1 MKNNKRPS
9 IRMRL
14 LAWMMAAIMMCTGL
28 NVTAYAQEISF
39 DEGYALEQ
47 QEEQVTDEENAEEIQ
62 QDEADPEIS
71 FEGPWDTEDTD
82 EDDITIEDAQVQDDT
97 DTEETDADEV
107 EVFSD
112 ADDQNAVEAFSDGDS
127 ESDGETA
134 KVTVNFSFSQDDRFA
149 DDEFEDG
156 AISKPVALKQLT
168 VPYFDLANYGLE
180 KFYFKSEKYSSS
192 DKGTTGM
199 VGTAETA
206 RNHVTLLHLIIYA
219 TEVLYCGLGDDE
231 AGQGYLKDEEYLD
244 DGETLNITGS
254 PGSLYMEHL
263 WGLDQNLI
271 YYLNYEYP
279 LASTGWGSTADQIL
293 LHDGDVVTLAHY
305 SDWNFYSDS
314 GAGFNYLT
322 DENGSRTRV
331 VADRGEKDSITFQT
345 WRAQAGMNGGETAQ
359 NKMTGKYQLYYIPV
373 DDMWDGDVASWT
385 RLGETENGELK
396 VDLDNIPNGE
406 YFVGIPGQ
414 PGVEHTNVICSS
426 PGGIYLNV
434 TGSAFEGQ
442 GTETSPYELST
453 AKDLTRLKKLVKA
466 AKIPENTYFVL
477 TDDITLPEGWTPIG
491 ETIDGTNNIKS
502 GANLRAFSGILDGQ
516 NHTITV
522 PEGGLPLLGYVK
534 GAEVRNLN
542 IYGTK
547 IAGYG
552 LINNLEGVGLSGKAV
567 LLDNITLK
575 SGSSTL
581 KSGLLGANITTN
593 PYGGCSAKFLATVQ
607 NCTIEDG
614 VVIGYNKDQSI
625 IGSIAGRFN
634 GTISNCTSNATVYG
648 INYVGGIM
656 GMRDNS
662 MGDNY
667 VTGCTFGGTVE
678 ASGQNA
684 GGIVAGGYMDN
695 TMSAPNAYR
704 LNVNNC
710 TSTGTITGAD
720 NVGGIFGG
728 DIMVAQAWNAYTF
741 KNNTFT
747 GKVNATNGTNVG
759 GIIGYYRSLNTYDD
773 IAENTFNDDC
783 GTTKGIGG
791 VAFVDTS
798 CETHETES
806 GATYFNTANGTT
818 GLPKVQWCTWKKNH
832 NRTDDPLGADAD
844 KLTKRNH
851 VQHMWDEGVVK
862 TEATCTATGE
872 KLYTCTYCN
881 ETRTEEIPMKEHT
894 YDEGKVTTEPTC
906 KEAGVKTYTCT
917 VCQETKTEEIPK
929 TNDHKY
935 DSGKVTKKATCKNTG
950 EKTYTCTVCG
960 ATKTETIAKTNDHK
974 YTWKTTAK
982 ATVFAPAKQ
991 QGKCSVCGKTVT
1003 RNYGKKLTATIR
1015 LNATSIRLQQRR
1027 STNKIKVT
1035 MANGDSVKSW
1045 TSSNRRIATVNNKGV
1060 ITAGRQNGTARIT
1073 VTLKSGKKASLNVK
1087 VQSTKVITTSISG
1100 LKASETLK
1108 RGQKLTLKPVVNPI
1122 TSQEGITYASSNR
1135 NVAVVNSKGVI
1146 TARAKGSARITVRSG
1161 RKYYT
1166 IRVTVK

>member
-9 IRMRL
+9 IRMRF
-14 LAWMMAAIMMCTGL
+14 LAWLMAAIMMCTGL

-47 QEEQVTDEENAEEIQ
+47 QEEQVTDEGNAEEIQ
-62 QDEADPEIS
+62 QNYADDESISDAEIS
-71 FEGPWDTEDTD
+71 FEGPQDTEDTD

-107 EVFSD
+107 DVFSA

-127 ESDGETA
+127 ESDEKTA
-134 KVTVNFSFSQDDRFA
+134 TVTVNFSFSQDDRFA
-149 DDEFEDG
+149 DDEFENG
-156 AISKPVALKQLT
+156 AISSPVALKQLT
-168 VPYFDLANYGLE
+168 VPYFDLAKYGLE

-219 TEVLYCGLGDDE
+219 TEVLYFGLGDDE
-231 AGQGYLKDEEYLD
+231 AGQGFLKDEGYLD
-244 DGETLNITGS
+244 DKETLNITGS

-263 WGLDQNLI
+263 WGLDQNLN

-279 LASTGWGSTADQIL
+279 LASAGWGSTADQIL

-305 SDWNFYSDS
+305 SDWNFFSDS

-345 WRAQAGMNGGETAQ
+345 WRAQAGMNGGETTQ

-373 DDMWDGDVASWT
+373 DDMLDGDVASWT

-414 PGVEHTNVICSS
+414 PGVEHTDIICSS

-434 TGSAFEGQ
+434 TGSVFEGQ
-442 GTETSPYELST
+442 GTKENPYQIST
-453 AKDLTRLKKLVKA
+453 AADLTKLKKRVKA
-466 AKIPENTYFVL
+466 GKIPENTYFVL

-502 GANLRAFSGILDGQ
+502 GKNLRAFSGILDGQ

-567 LLDNITLK
+567 LLDDITLK

-593 PYGGCSAKFLATVQ
+593 PYGGCSAGFLATVQ
-607 NCTIEDG
+607 NCTIEEG
-614 VVIGYNKDQSI
+614 VVIGYNRDQSG
-625 IGSIAGRFN
+625 IGSIVGRLQ
-634 GTISNCTSNATVYG
+634 GSVRNCVSHATVYG
-648 INYVGGIM
+648 VDYVGGIAATN
-656 GMRDNS
+656 DNS
-662 MGDNY
+662 MGDKS
-667 VTGCTFGGTVE
+667 VSDSTFDGVVE
-678 ASGQNA
+678 ASGKNA
-684 GGIVAGGYMDN
+684 GGIVGGGYMG
-695 TMSAPNAYR
+695 SGAPNGIR
-704 LNVNNC
+704 MCVDNC
-710 TSTGTITGAD
+710 TSSGTIIGAD

-728 DIMVAQAWNAYTF
+728 DVAVAQAWNEYTF

-747 GKVNATNGTNVG
+747 GKVSATNGTNVG
-759 GIIGYYRSLNTYDD
+759 GIIGYYRSLNKFDD
-773 IAENTFNDDC
+773 ITGNTFNDDC
-783 GTTKGIGG
+783 GTAKGIGG
-791 VAFVDTS
+791 VEFVDTG
-798 CETHETES
+798 CETHENES
-806 GATYFNTANGTT
+806 GAAYFNTANGTD
-818 GLPKVQWCTWKKNH
+818 GLPKVQWCAWKKNH

-851 VQHMWDEGVVK
+851 VQHMWDEG
-862 TEATCTATGE
+862 
-872 KLYTCTYCN
+872 
-881 ETRTEEIPMKEHT
+881 I
-894 YDEGKVTTEPTC
+894 
-906 KEAGVKTYTCT
+906 
-917 VCQETKTEEIPK
+917 
-929 TNDHKY
+929 
-935 DSGKVTKKATCKNTG
+935 VTKKATCKNTG
-950 EKTYTCTVCG
+950 EKTYTCTVCKE
-960 ATKTETIAKTNDHK
+960 TKTETIAKTNDHK

-982 ATVFAPAKQ
+982 ATVFAPTKQ

-1045 TSSNRRIATVNNKGV
+1045 TSSNRRIAAVNNKGV

-1073 VTLKSGKKASLNVK
+1073 VTLKSGKRASLNVK
-1087 VQSTKVITTSISG
+1087 VQSTKVVTTSISG
-1100 LKASETLK
+1100 LRSRETLK
-1108 RGQKLTLKPVVNPI
+1108 RGQKLTLKPVINPI

-1146 TARAKGSARITVRSG
+1146 TARAKGATRITVRSG